1 MSDIFCNPLDCS
13 LPGSFFRGISPARIL
28 AWVDISFLQAIFP
41 SQRSNL
47 GLLQEARQEASLSLS
62 HHGSP
67 FTGRWEEVKCRRMS
81 ESAMTLS
88 WVQAAVR
95 KNHSLP
101 SSHVCVQDW
110 CAEQLR
116 QIQTLPTD
124 NFKPCTVHRG
134 LTGWVPAQLSFL
146 DGFQHF

>member
-1 MSDIFCNPLDCS
+1 MSCGPSRLCS
-13 LPGSFFRGISPARIL
+13 PQPWFHSQALGVAGQLSAEPDPHTLRVLSPR
-28 AWVDISFLQAIFP
+28 SP
-41 SQRSNL
+41 SKNL
-47 GLLQEARQEASLSLS
+47 
-62 HHGSP
+62 
-67 FTGRWEEVKCRRMS
+67 
-81 ESAMTLS
+81 
-88 WVQAAVR
+88 
-95 KNHSLP
+95 
-101 SSHVCVQDW
+101 